1 MLGRAEHR
9 LNDALYV
16 VVGRGECPDIDAEK
30 EGDRGTDLARKIHTN
45 DLVYS
50 CAMALL
56 LLGYV
61 VTTITIRQK
70 EGHRY
75 VRL

>member
-1 MLGRAEHR
+1 MTSTGRIGKPWSI
-9 LNDALYV
+9 
-16 VVGRGECPDIDAEK
+16 VGGLHKSLRP
-30 EGDRGTDLARKIHTN
+30 LARKIHTN

-56 LLGYV
+56 LLGYM

-70 EGHRY
+70 EGHGY
-75 VRL
+75 DRL